1 MNLPKIV
8 QRHLTD
14 NFDRT
19 VVGFFLI
26 VAVIFGA
33 YHYNVVST
41 LKSQIAQSLT
51 GSSNLN
57 KQLASVKKELD
68 DLKNQDQVKV
78 NQDLKKEINNIE
90 TTYNKAVDVY
100 EKLVDLRPKIK
111 STSKL
116 DEQFAKS
123 LKLLADH
130 KFAAASSE
138 LADLEN
144 KIKAE
149 NDKLVSSFQIPAN
162 VPQNNSPPGSG
173 SFSAQSVHTD
183 SGDFL
188 VDIISADLGSNK
200 VIVDTASDSDCAN
213 NCPVLSLADYVN
225 RSGAWAGING
235 SFFCPSEYPSCSSK
249 TNSFDTWLM
258 NKNKHYFN
266 SDNNVYSTVPAAIF
280 SPGSA
285 RFVSQT
291 LQWGRDTGV
300 DSVIANYPMYI
311 AGGNPTFGGNG
322 DPKIDNK
329 GTRTFIA
336 HKGATA
342 YTGVIFN
349 ASGVDASKV
358 LKTLGMDNAIG
369 LDQGGSTA
377 LWFGGFK
384 AGPGRNIP
392 NAVLFVKR

>member
-1 MNLPKIV
+1 MDLLKVIR
-8 QRHLTD
+8 RHLTD
-14 NFDRT
+14 NFDR
-19 VVGFFLI
+19 VLVGFCL
-26 VAVIFGA
+26 VAAIGFGL
-33 YHYNVVST
+33 YHFNVVST
-41 LKSQIAQSLT
+41 LKSQIALTLT
-51 GSSNLN
+51 GSSNLQ

-90 TTYNKAVDVY
+90 TTYNLAVDVY
-100 EKLVDLRPKIK
+100 EKLVDFRPKIK
-111 STSKL
+111 STAKF

-130 KFAAASSE
+130 NFSSASAS
-138 LADLEN
+138 LVDLES

-162 VPQNNSPPGSG
+162 VPQNNAPPSSG
-173 SFSAQSVHTD
+173 SFSAQTVHSD

-188 VDIISADLGSNK
+188 VDIISADLNSNK
-200 VIVDTASDSDCAN
+200 VIVDTASDSDCSN
-213 NCPVLSLADYVN
+213 NCPVLSLADYVSRN
-225 RSGAWAGING
+225 GAWAGING
-235 SFFCPSEYPSCSSK
+235 SFFCPAEYPSCSGK
-249 TNSFDTWLM
+249 TNSFDSLLM

-285 RFVSQT
+285 RFVSQS
-291 LQWGRDTGV
+291 LQWGRDSGV

-311 AGGNPTFGGNG
+311 TGGNSTFGGNG

-336 HKGATA
+336 HKGGTA
-342 YTGVIFN
+342 YIGVIFN
-349 ASGVDASKV
+349 ASGADAARV
-358 LKTLGMDNAIG
+358 LKTLGIDEAIG

-377 LWFGGFK
+377 LWNGGYK
-384 AGPGRNIP
+384 VGPGRSIP